1 MDAAN
6 EIYEAAQRMERLSQ
20 KLMQLITLTEHPSV
34 MRQTIVLTEL
44 FTQVRQSVQK
54 TLAEKNINLTI
65 HARAFEI
72 VGDRDLLFA
81 LLTNL
86 ILNAANASA
95 PGAAIMLCAEKNEKQ
110 VRLSVRDHGSGI
122 PADKVALVTEP
133 FYRVDKARSR
143 RQGGAGLG
151 LAICQLIAQ
160 AHNSKLVIKSVL
172 GQGTTVSIDLP
183 CREEIQDE

>member
-1 MDAAN
+1 
-6 EIYEAAQRMERLSQ
+6 
-20 KLMQLITLTEHPSV
+20 
-34 MRQTIVLTEL
+34 
-44 FTQVRQSVQK
+44 
-54 TLAEKNINLTI
+54 
-65 HARAFEI
+65 
-72 VGDRDLLFA
+72 
-81 LLTNL
+81 
-86 ILNAANASA
+86 
-95 PGAAIMLCAEKNEKQ
+95 MLCAEKNEKQ

-183 CREEIQDE
+183 CREETQDE